1 VVLRRA
7 TATRQGRSYGE
18 GGPDPLAVD
27 ARLAAAG
34 DDAAFER
41 LVRATQADV
50 WRVCR
55 HLAPRGAA
63 DDLAQETY
71 LRAWRAL
78 PGFRGEASPR
88 TWLLAIARRAAADQ
102 VRTSYR
108 NLQTTADAALRE
120 APGPDQTGVVDLG
133 LLIAGLDDD
142 RRLAIFLTQHL
153 GLSYAEA
160 AQVCDC
166 PIGTIRSRVARARS
180 ELVEALRTADAQ

>member
-1 VVLRRA
+1 VSR
-7 TATRQGRSYGE
+7 
-18 GGPDPLAVD
+18 PDPLSAD
-27 ARLAAAG
+27 ARLAGEG

-50 WRVCR
+50 WRMCS
-55 HLAPRGAA
+55 HLANRDLA

-78 PGFRGEASPR
+78 PAFRGESSAR
-88 TWLLAIARRAAADQ
+88 TWLLSIARRVVADQ

-108 NLQTTADAALRE
+108 HPQTTDT
-120 APGPDQTGVVDLG
+120 APPETLCPDDTGAVDVD

-153 GLSYAEA
+153 GLTYAEA
-160 AQVCDC
+160 AGVCDC
-166 PIGTIRSRVARARS
+166 PIGTIRSRVARARQ
-180 ELVEALRTADAQ
+180 ELVAAVQVADAQ